1 MPDMDEIIRRIRL
14 DMNTEL
20 RKRAR
25 RAQDAPSGWA
35 VRGEGGEGR
44 GQLPAHDP
52 VTAGPDRQPAD
63 RPAAAGHDG
72 RA

>member
-35 VRGEGGEGR
+35 VRGESGEVR
-44 GQLPAHDP
+44 GQLPPHDP
-52 VTAGPDRQPAD
+52 VTAGPDRQQAD
-63 RPAAAGHDG
+63 RPPGRG